1 MCFSNRLSTSAE
13 KTVAFRLHH
22 GDQVFK
28 SVAMKDEIS
37 PLENEILQLSDALD
51 SVVDMQKFMW
61 ARERAAR
68 DTNESTN
75 TRVLWFSI
83 MELVVLLSVSLWQ
96 IYSLRSFF
104 ERSVHT

>member
-1 MCFSNRLSTSAE
+1 
-13 KTVAFRLHH
+13 
-22 GDQVFK
+22 
-28 SVAMKDEIS
+28 MKEEIS

-75 TRVLWFSI
+75 GRVMWFSI
-83 MELVVLLSVSLWQ
+83 MELAVLVSVSLWQ

-104 ERSVHT
+104 ERRVAT